1 MNLVQARQ
9 LKEDNGEKYR
19 SITESP
25 NVPKMKAPLSP
36 LLP

>member
-1 MNLVQARQ
+1 MNVVQESDSKRV
-9 LKEDNGEKYR
+9 EKYR

-36 LLP
+36 LLA